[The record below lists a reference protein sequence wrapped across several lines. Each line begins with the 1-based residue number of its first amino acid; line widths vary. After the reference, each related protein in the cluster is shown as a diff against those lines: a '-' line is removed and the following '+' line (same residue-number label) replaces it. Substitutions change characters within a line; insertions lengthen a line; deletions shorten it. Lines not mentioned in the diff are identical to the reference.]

1 MRNVPSIGIQI
12 PDILLPKTGIDP
24 TKWAVI
30 ACDQYTSEP
39 EYWQTVA
46 QLTSGV
52 PSTYHMILPEVYL
65 GQPEEAARTQST
77 RQTMREYLEKDIFTS
92 REGMIL
98 VERKVD
104 GKTRYGLMLALDLEQ
119 YDFNKGS
126 QTLIRATEGTILDRL
141 PPRIKIRKDA
151 LLELPHIL
159 VLIDD
164 PQRTVIEPLVNARAH
179 LPIAYDFELML
190 GSGHL
195 TGYFIS
201 NAGLEKQ
208 VVTALEALADPR
220 SFNGKYNVSS
230 DMGVLLFA
238 MGDGN
243 HSLATAKAIW
253 QQIKG
258 EVGMDHPARYALVEI
273 ENVHDEGLAFEPIHR
288 VLFGVK
294 GELATALR
302 TSFGSS
308 FSLEPCPNAHAMVEA
323 VDRQSGSA
331 QVVGVVSDKGLAL
344 LNMKLP
350 SSNLPVGTLQ
360 AFLDSWTRSGEG
372 GKIDYV
378 HGEDVVLRLGS
389 QPGNLGFYL
398 PGMNKGDL
406 FKTVILDGALPR
418 KTFSMGEAKEKRF
431 YMECRIIAR

>member
-24 TKWAVI
+24 SKWAVI

-52 PSTYHMILPEVYL
+52 PSTYHMFLPEVYL

-77 RQTMREYLEKDIFTS
+77 RQMMREYLEKDIFTS

-273 ENVHDEGLAFEPIHR
+273 ENVHDEGLGVEPIHR
-288 VLFGVK
+288 
-294 GELATALR
+294 
-302 TSFGSS
+302 
-308 FSLEPCPNAHAMVEA
+308 
-323 VDRQSGSA
+323 
-331 QVVGVVSDKGLAL
+331 
-344 LNMKLP
+344 
-350 SSNLPVGTLQ
+350 
-360 AFLDSWTRSGEG
+360 
-372 GKIDYV
+372 
-378 HGEDVVLRLGS
+378 RLI
-389 QPGNLGFYL
+389 F
-398 PGMNKGDL
+398 
-406 FKTVILDGALPR
+406 LPR
-418 KTFSMGEAKEKRF
+418 R
-431 YMECRIIAR
+431 